1 MIYFRFRFERTRP
14 GNFLEPF
21 LDQQVTLSNQQNGT
35 SNLRNA
41 NVVKIQIE
49 LFNFLS
55 VRT

>member
-55 VRT
+55 VRM